1 MGRGPVMADQA
12 WTRMPL
18 VALDLEGTGSQD
30 RDQEAILEIALVR
43 LVDGSPDMATAYDT
57 LVNPGRPVPHRPWIS
72 PGLNDHTLKDAPRPE
87 QIDHALVTRLE
98 GRYLVGHNIG
108 VDDRLLRLR
117 HPQVA
122 PAGLIDTLRLA
133 RSLEVPGPKG
143 LGALLDRFELRD
155 RVNESVPTG
164 RPHRALWDAVAA
176 ALLLRE
182 LATQGGITSWS
193 KLHTVA
199 GARPPPEQG
208 QETLF

>member
-1 MGRGPVMADQA
+1 MTDQA

-57 LVNPGRPVPHRPWIS
+57 LINPGRPVPRRPWIS
-72 PGLNDHTLKDAPRPE
+72 TGLNDDTLKDAPRPE
-87 QIDHALVTRLE
+87 QIDNALVTRVE

-108 VDDRLLRLR
+108 VDDKLLRLR
-117 HPQVA
+117 HPRVA

-133 RSLEVPGPKG
+133 RALNVPGPKN
-143 LGALLDRFELRD
+143 LGALLGRFELRD
-155 RVNESVPTG
+155 RVDKLVPGG

-176 ALLLRE
+176 ALLLWE
-182 LATQGGITSWS
+182 LTDRGGITSWS
-193 KLHTVA
+193 ALRSAA
-199 GARPPPEQG
+199 GKGVPPERQE

>member
-1 MGRGPVMADQA
+1 MGDQA

-18 VALDLEGTGSQD
+18 VAVDLEGTGSQD

-57 LVNPGRPVPHRPWIS
+57 LVNPGRPVPRRPWIS
-72 PGLNDHTLKDAPRPE
+72 PGLNDDALKDAPRPE
-87 QIDHALVTRLE
+87 QIDHALVTRVK
-98 GRYLVGHNIG
+98 GRYLVGHNID

-117 HPQVA
+117 HPRVA

-133 RSLEVPGPKG
+133 RSLDVPGPKG
-143 LGALLDRFELRD
+143 LGALLDRFGLRD
-155 RVNESVPTG
+155 RVNELVPTG

-176 ALLLRE
+176 TLLLRE
-182 LATQGGITSWS
+182 LATQGGITSWTDLRS
-193 KLHTVA
+193 TA
-199 GARPPPEQG
+199 GEGVPPEHQG

>member
-1 MGRGPVMADQA
+1 MADQA

-43 LVDGSPDMATAYDT
+43 LVDGSPDLATAYDT
-57 LVNPGRPVPHRPWIS
+57 LVNPGRPVPRRPWIS
-72 PGLNDHTLKDAPRPE
+72 PGLNDDTLKAAPRPE
-87 QIDHALVTRLE
+87 QIDDALVTRLE

-108 VDDRLLRLR
+108 VDNRLLRLR
-117 HPQVA
+117 HPRAA

-133 RSLEVPGPKG
+133 RALDVPGPKG
-143 LGALLDRFELRD
+143 LGALLDRFGLRD
-155 RVNESVPTG
+155 RVNELVPTG

-182 LATQGGITSWS
+182 LATQGGITSWAELITAAS
-193 KLHTVA
+193 AETI
-199 GARPPPEQG
+199 PDQQG